1 MPLMRLTISV
11 APVRSAPV
19 LPGGDDRVALAVTQ
33 EIQRNGHG
41 RILLA
46 AGGGAGVVLHGDDLA
61 CVDYLKL
68 ALCAALFFKAGFHI
82 LDTADK
88 ADFHAELALCAH
100 RALYD
105 LLRGIV
111 AAHCVNDYL
120 HSEKP
125 P

>member
-1 MPLMRLTISV
+1 MRLTISV

-19 LPGGDDRVALAVTQ
+19 LPAETTASPLAVTQ

-46 AGGGAGVVLHGDDLA
+46 AGGGAGVILHGDDLA
-61 CVDYLKL
+61 RVDYLKL
-68 ALCAALFFKAGFHI
+68 AFRAALFFKAGFHI

-88 ADFHAELALCAH
+88 ANLHAELALCAH

-111 AAHCVNDYL
+111 ARPL
-120 HSEKP
+120 RQ
-125 P
+125 